1 MRFHPGPPA
10 GPGPATVAARR
21 AVLLATT
28 VSAKPRWRVLLP
40 VCGTLIASDF
50 ADPLWHNAQRLGSA
64 CCADAF
70 AGFRAA
76 MIMRAAAA
84 PRQKCKADYGSD
96 QPAYLAAVGHPD
108 YGAFIRFGRFCPSLW
123 RVARRFSGR
132 P

>member
-1 MRFHPGPPA
+1 M
-10 GPGPATVAARR
+10 
-21 AVLLATT
+21 
-28 VSAKPRWRVLLP
+28 
-40 VCGTLIASDF
+40 CGTLIASDF

-108 YGAFIRFGRFCPSLW
+108 FGAFIRFGRFCPSLASRSQIFRSALIFRSSLIADCLEW
-123 RVARRFSGR
+123 SA
-132 P
+132 